1 MKDIHAPFDAAA
13 RHVCPQMLTRT
24 LLFVLLLCAFPM
36 RHAAA
41 SRANALAP
49 MSPGN
54 VMVGADDEY
63 GEAKI
68 RLVSYGAETATTVT
82 YSLYYTDTQET
93 EGPVTVTLD
102 TPIEADGTGE
112 ITIKLKPGKTLAKA
126 DVILTLSHVNG
137 QYNEISV
144 NYAYITRYTVTA
156 VPRKRAVIEDYTGMW
171 CQYCP
176 RGIAIMESLQRLFPD
191 DFIGIAIHVGEADK
205 LETHAYE
212 YETQSKW
219 ATTYPTLWCNRSN
232 KVYTFDGLSE
242 LANELTVPALM
253 DVDVTATLD
262 EAADAISVTA
272 GVTPCM
278 EAEDKYALAYVLT
291 EDGMH
296 DDKWYQANRP
306 GEWDDVPNAPDELVA
321 FRKYGA
327 VIPGTDI
334 DFNHVAIAAQG
345 IGAGIAGSLSGG
357 YTPGERKTHATSFT
371 GIASNRFIQDRSK
384 LSVCA
389 LLIDTSTGRIENAAK
404 CAVTS
409 KTTGL
414 CATPHAAPRAAAPT
428 VWYSPD
434 GRRTGAHGKGVRIGV
449 TPDGRTV
456 KTISNR

>member
-1 MKDIHAPFDAAA
+1 MKDTHAPYGAAA
-13 RHVCPQMLTRT
+13 RRLCTQTLTRA
-24 LLFVLLLCAFPM
+24 LLLVLLLSAFPAQ
-36 RHAAA
+36 HAAA
-41 SRANALAP
+41 ARANALAP

-54 VMVGADDEY
+54 VMVGAEDEY
-63 GEAKI
+63 GVAKI
-68 RLVSYGAETATTVT
+68 RLVSYGTETARTVT
-82 YSLYYTDTQET
+82 YSLYYTDTQES

-112 ITIKLKPGKTLAKA
+112 VSVSLKPGKKLAKA
-126 DVILTLSHVNG
+126 DVIFTLSHVNG

-156 VPRKRAVIEDYTGMW
+156 VPRKRAVVEDYTGMW

-191 DFIGIAIHVGEADK
+191 DFIGIAIHVGIGDK
-205 LETHAYE
+205 LETHAYD
-212 YETQSKW
+212 YETQQKW
-219 ATTYPTLWCNRSN
+219 VSGYPSLWCNRNN
-232 KVYTFDGLSE
+232 KINTYDGLSE
-242 LANELTVPALM
+242 LANELAQPALM
-253 DVDVTATLD
+253 DVDVAATWD
-262 EAADAISVTA
+262 EAADAIAVTA
-272 GVTPCM
+272 GVTPSM

-296 DDKWYQANRP
+296 DDSWYQYNRP

-334 DFNHVAIAAQG
+334 YFNHVALAAQG
-345 IGAGIAGSLSGG
+345 IGSGIDGSLAGG
-357 YTPGERKTHATSFT
+357 FAPGERKTHTTSFT
-371 GIASNRFIQDRSK
+371 GIASNSFIQDRSK

-389 LLIDTSTGRIENAAK
+389 LLIDTATGRIENAAK

-414 CATPHAAPRAAAPT
+414 CGTPHATPPSAAPT
-428 VWYSPD
+428 VWYTPD
-434 GRRTGAHGKGVRIGV
+434 GRRAAAQGKGVRIGV

-456 KTISNR
+456 KTICNR